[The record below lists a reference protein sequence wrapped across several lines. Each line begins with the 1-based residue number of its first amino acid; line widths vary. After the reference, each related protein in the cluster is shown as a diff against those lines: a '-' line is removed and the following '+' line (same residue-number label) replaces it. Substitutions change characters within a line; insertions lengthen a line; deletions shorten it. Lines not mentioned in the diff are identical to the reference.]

1 VEPLK
6 FLSVILLA
14 STLSSFS
21 VFAQSKIC
29 ERLAP
34 RTQAYSKSLAAFEKK
49 VKTQDFDHLDIGE
62 GRSGIASCFKDSEI
76 LLMQDYTVSYG
87 KKFNQW
93 SLLNEVFSLLPQVKT
108 TVYRGTNAL
117 LKEFGFDG
125 VIEPKLKKGQLVTLS
140 RFVSTS
146 VDRSVAEDLF
156 TDGALLVVKAKSARD
171 IQSFSQVPKEKEMI
185 LVKGTKLRVTSVR
198 HKILPAIEIEGQMM
212 PEQNI
217 VVYELAEE

>member
-1 VEPLK
+1 M
-6 FLSVILLA
+6 
-14 STLSSFS
+14 
-21 VFAQSKIC
+21 KI
-29 ERLAP
+29 
-34 RTQAYSKSLAAFEKK
+34 
-49 VKTQDFDHLDIGE
+49 QDLDHLDIGE

-93 SLLNEVFSLLPQVKT
+93 LLLNEVFSLLPQVKT

-125 VIEPKLKKGQLVTLS
+125 VIGPKLKKGQLVTLS

-146 VDRSVAEDLF
+146 VDRSVAEDFF

-185 LVKGTKLRVTSVR
+185 LVKGTKLRVLSVR
-198 HKILPAIEIEGQMM
+198 HKILPAIEVEGQMM